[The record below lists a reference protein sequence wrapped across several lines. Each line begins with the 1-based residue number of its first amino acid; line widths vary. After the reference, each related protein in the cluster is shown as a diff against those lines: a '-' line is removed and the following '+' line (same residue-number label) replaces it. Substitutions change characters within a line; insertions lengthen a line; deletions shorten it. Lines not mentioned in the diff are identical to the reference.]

1 MSSQRSYKRLHKKEI
16 KKWMESE
23 DKLFV
28 YMDPLKVD
36 TQNSFSLDK
45 CHFEFVISRQK
56 KGFKALTVKTFGQR
70 MCDVTHTVGF

>member
-16 KKWMESE
+16 KKWIESE

-36 TQNSFSLDK
+36 TQK
-45 CHFEFVISRQK
+45 CHFEFVISR
-56 KGFKALTVKTFGQR
+56 
-70 MCDVTHTVGF
+70 